1 MATRKRATV
10 EVFGILCDFVRSN
23 GTGPLVSHRSEYV
36 FDVRQNAKDAIEGA
50 GIPHPEVDLL
60 LVNDV
65 SCRFDHPLSH
75 GDCVRAYPPGSPE
88 ARLFASLVRP
98 RSLAE
103 CRFVV
108 DENLGKLASA
118 LLLLGFDTLLDQRL
132 DDPDLARVSSE
143 EDRILLTRDVALL
156 KRSCI
161 EHGYWLRSD
170 DPRRQISEIVSR
182 FSLWPR
188 IRPLS
193 RCLSC
198 NVNLDEISAAQAEA
212 LVPPIAHAT
221 YSEFYHCSSCR
232 KAFWKGA
239 HYKRMSEWLEDL
251 EREFGIRPREQGGD
265 LLR

>member
-23 GTGPLVSHRSEYV
+23 GTGPKASHRADYV

-60 LVNDV
+60 LVNGA
-65 SCRFDHPLSH
+65 SCRFDHPLND
-75 GDCVRAYPPGSPE
+75 GDLVCAYPPRSPE
-88 ARLFASLVRP
+88 ARLHVSLVRP
-98 RSLAE
+98 GRLAE
-103 CRFVV
+103 FRFVV

-143 EDRILLTRDVALL
+143 ERRVLLTRDVALL

-170 DPRRQISEIVSR
+170 DPRQQISEVVSR
-182 FSLWPR
+182 FGLWPH

-198 NVNLDEISAAQAEA
+198 NVNLDEISAEEAEA

-221 YSEFYHCSSCR
+221 YSEFYHCPSCR

-251 EREFGIRPREQGGD
+251 EREFGIRPRAQD
-265 LLR
+265 ASHLR